1 MVQTVTIQKQLHQYL
16 NFEDSDIEVDDE
28 QMGALLIA
36 DSELD
41 WIDEEDVVGL
51 WLQAI
56 LFDLEITADIRLK
69 VEDEE
74 IC

>member
-41 WIDEEDVVGL
+41 WIDEEDVVASGDFV
-51 WLQAI
+51 
-56 LFDLEITADIRLK
+56 FDLEITADIRLK